1 MPTLV
6 FGSSRAV
13 VTGLIVLAAAAPA
26 AHGQRHP
33 QYQVEASLH
42 QTGSQSMYSEIAHGP
57 LSSVDRRQVESV
69 SWSASATRLVPIQRR
84 TSLRLG
90 LSVVNKGWAEQ
101 IVRTGADE
109 SGRESRHRDIVY
121 LGAPLTLG
129 YNLVTPRRGVLPFI
143 EAGIS
148 PELLMWMDDGEFD
161 VDLRGTGLSYL
172 VSFGVKY
179 GLENGRAV
187 VLAPEGRFAAGKY
200 SRGAPG
206 EMEYHPITVG
216 IKLGVQ
222 F

>member
-1 MPTLV
+1 MTTLS
-6 FGSSRAV
+6 FGRMHAAAAS
-13 VTGLIVLAAAAPA
+13 LVLLASAAPA
-26 AHGQRHP
+26 ASGQSHP

-42 QTGSQSMYSEIAHGP
+42 QTGSRSMYSEIAHGP
-57 LSSVDRRQVESV
+57 LSSVDLRQVESV
-69 SWSASATRLVPIQRR
+69 SWSASATRLVPVQRR

-101 IVRTGADE
+101 VTRTGVE
-109 SGRESRHRDIVY
+109 GGTVRRHRDIVY

-129 YNLVTPRRGVLPFI
+129 YNLVTPRRGVMPFV

-161 VDLRGTGLSYL
+161 LDLRGTGLSYL

-179 GLENGRAV
+179 GLKDGRAV
-187 VLAPEGRFAAGKY
+187 VLAPEGRFAAVRY
-200 SRGAPG
+200 SRGEPG